1 MDLGGIAGVFA
12 VLATSVPV
20 GELLQMELQA
30 RGLATRGVHMWH
42 TQSEVADQQQQEYQ
56 ISHSS
61 GDSLSS
67 ATAVEVAFN
76 QLLINS

>member
-1 MDLGGIAGVFA
+1 
-12 VLATSVPV
+12 
-20 GELLQMELQA
+20 ME
-30 RGLATRGVHMWH
+30 TVWH
-42 TQSEVADQQQQEYQ
+42 TQSEVADRQQQEYQ

-76 QLLINS
+76 RLLINMETDTSKNAATENQTF